1 MKKIRNGCL
10 TALLILVVG
19 VVLLFNAFKASPADR
34 AYGNR
39 EFHRLLTDVGLRPN
53 SVTTDGRYM
62 YEGGGLTFEVYFSE
76 KMLQQHPVLKESP
89 IRHGNRLDFYVLTV
103 EDINYYEVGENLFN
117 PALQQFLEEKSR
129 EYLRGITQNMDES
142 YSVFQWDTKEECEKG
157 IFYYEQALSMVRLK
171 KNKGAIDTVIVK
183 QGKEEQVE
191 ELVRKMDAAGL
202 LTVTKNETVVLE

>member
-10 TALLILVVG
+10 TVLLILVVG

-76 KMLQQHPVLKESP
+76 KMLHQHPVLKESP
-89 IRHGNRLDFYVLTV
+89 IRHGKRLDFYVLTV

-142 YSVFQWDTKEECEKG
+142 YSVLQWDTKEEFEKG

-171 KNKGAIDTVIVK
+171 KNKDAINTVIVK
-183 QGKEEQVE
+183 
-191 ELVRKMDAAGL
+191 
-202 LTVTKNETVVLE
+202 